1 VPNAGTTARA
11 DMARGDVTEGAR
23 GATFPDMASPDDLH
37 PIRDRGEAAR
47 DRFAEARAHMV
58 ERQLAARGIH
68 DARVLEAMRTVPR
81 DVFVPEGVRHDS
93 HADRPLPIEAGQTIS
108 QPYIVALMV
117 EAAQLGPDD
126 IALEI
131 GAGSGYATAVM
142 SRLARRVIG
151 IERHRV
157 LCELAIER
165 LERLGYDNAEIHC
178 ADGSAGWPREAPY
191 AAILVAASG
200 PRVPEPLRRQL
211 TPGGRLVMPVG
222 DSSHVQRL
230 LKVTR
235 APDDSFREEELCG
248 VAFVPLIG
256 EAGWPD
262 RDGAV
267 GDDG

>member
-1 VPNAGTTARA
+1 
-11 DMARGDVTEGAR
+11 MTEGPR
-23 GATFPDMASPDDLH
+23 GATFPDMASPGDLD
-37 PIRDRGEAAR
+37 PIRDGREAPH
-47 DRFAEARAHMV
+47 DPFAEARTSMV

-68 DARVLEAMRTVPR
+68 DARVLDAMRTVPR
-81 DVFVPEGVRHDS
+81 EVFVPERVRHDA

-126 IALEI
+126 VALEI

-142 SRLARRVIG
+142 SRLARRVVG

-165 LERLGYDNAEIHC
+165 LERLGYDNAAIHC

-191 AAILVAASG
+191 DAILVAASG

-211 TPGGRLVMPVG
+211 APGGRLVMPVG
-222 DSSHVQRL
+222 DSSHVQHL
-230 LKVTR
+230 MKVTR

-262 RDGAV
+262 REDAI
-267 GDDG
+267 DDGG

>member
-1 VPNAGTTARA
+1 MARPDIPDPSPDAGDAARA
-11 DMARGDVTEGAR
+11 PAS
-23 GATFPDMASPDDLH
+23 SPDDTE
-37 PIRDRGEAAR
+37 RMDS
-47 DRFAEARAHMV
+47 DRFADARATMV

-68 DARVLEAMRTVPR
+68 DARVLDAMRTVPR
-81 DVFVPEGVRHDS
+81 DAFVPERVRHDA

-117 EAAQLGPDD
+117 EAAQLGPHDV
-126 IALEI
+126 ALEI
-131 GAGSGYATAVM
+131 GAGSGYAIAVM

-151 IERHRV
+151 IERHQV
-157 LCELAIER
+157 LCALAGAR
-165 LERLGYDNAEIHC
+165 LRRLGYGNAEVHC

-191 AAILVAASG
+191 DAILVAASG

-211 TPGGRLVMPVG
+211 APGGRLVMPVG

-230 LKVTR
+230 VKVTR
-235 APDDSFREEELCG
+235 GPDDTFREEELCG

-262 RDGAV
+262 RGAA
-267 GDDG
+267 DDDFG